1 VCFPKFRLPAFVLS
15 LTILLAP
22 RLPAQVEQASLTGI
36 ISDKSGAAVPQARIS
51 AENLAT
57 GVKTA
62 APSNSSGNFYL
73 KVVPGDY
80 KITVVHEGFA
90 TAVVPKLTLSV
101 AQQATLNVSLEVSSV
116 QQQVTV
122 ADVAPLIDQET
133 AGLGATL
140 QPEQFVELPIDG
152 RNAYSLVVLAPGV
165 NPKGNAGTGP
175 LINGGRSNAN
185 AVLLDGGQVLNST
198 TNDTSY
204 TPPLEAVEQFKVNT
218 SSFQAEYGR
227 TAGGVLNVTTKMG
240 TNQLHGALYEYFRN
254 DALNANTY
262 SNDLVGLSKA
272 VVRHNEFGGAVGGP
286 VWLPR
291 LYHGR
296 DRTFFFLALEF
307 VPDRAPQS
315 LISNVPTAL
324 QRGGDFSQTFGA
336 NAKPILIYD
345 PLTSTANPAAAGQY
359 IRQPFPNNQIPA
371 ARINLVA
378 SRILSY
384 YPHRILPAC
393 LSSAPRTSF
402 RTAPASAARTK
413 SWAAWTTHSATASA
427 YSDGSA

>member
-1 VCFPKFRLPAFVLS
+1 
-15 LTILLAP
+15 
-22 RLPAQVEQASLTGI
+22 
-36 ISDKSGAAVPQARIS
+36 
-51 AENLAT
+51 
-57 GVKTA
+57 
-62 APSNSSGNFYL
+62 
-73 KVVPGDY
+73 
-80 KITVVHEGFA
+80 
-90 TAVVPKLTLSV
+90 
-101 AQQATLNVSLEVSSV
+101 V

-140 QPEQFVELPIDG
+140 QPEQFVELPIEG

-240 TNQLHGALYEYFRN
+240 TNQIHGALYEYFRN

-272 VVRHNEFGGAVGGP
+272 IVRHNEFGGAAGGP
-286 VWLPR
+286 VWLPG

-307 VPDRAPQS
+307 VPDRSAV
-315 LISNVPTAL
+315 LDL
-324 QRGGDFSQTFGA
+324 QR
-336 NAKPILIYD
+336 
-345 PLTSTANPAAAGQY
+345 
-359 IRQPFPNNQIPA
+359 
-371 ARINLVA
+371 
-378 SRILSY
+378 
-384 YPHRILPAC
+384 PHRTRARRRFQPDLRRQRQAHPDLRSPHLRRQSRGRRPVHSPTFPEQPDPGRAHQSGGIQNPFV
-393 LSSAPRTSF
+393 LSSAEFSRPAGRRNPEFPAERHRRQQRSQNPRPPGPRTQ
-402 RTAPASAARTK
+402 
-413 SWAAWTTHSATASA
+413 
-427 YSDGSA
+427 